1 MITKDTHVVVP
12 GLGPINPEDKAQL
25 EGHFTLGQA
34 LSKMASNHQSHLF
47 SNMMLYNIPLRDEM
61 RERGV
66 EAVLA
71 EVERLAPEN
80 DELKKAMD
88 RFFEYHKEHY
98 FGDIDLQLTHYSA
111 PLHVFGH
118 AYPEWHQYFEV
129 SRRFGTD
136 REPHNY
142 EDMPPADAPL
152 HIGSLYEPYPC
163 FDSDDYGSGFYD
175 NYIIRQCPIT
185 VDDFNEVAA
194 ASNHFNHCCVHEQT
208 PLHLLPLAYRD
219 GNSDSVILA
228 TVRGKK
234 EGV

>member
-12 GLGPINPEDKAQL
+12 GIDIINSEDKAQL

-34 LSKMASNHQSHLF
+34 LSKMANTRYACEF
-47 SNMMLYNIPLRDEM
+47 TNMMLYNIPLRDEM

-71 EVERLAPEN
+71 EVERLAPEG

-98 FGDIDLQLTHYSA
+98 FGDIDLQLTHHSA

-118 AYPEWHQYFEV
+118 AYPDWHQYIEV
-129 SRRFGTD
+129 CRRFGAD
-136 REPHNY
+136 REPHY
-142 EDMPPADAPL
+142 YKDMPPADAPL
-152 HIGSLYEPYPC
+152 HIGSLFEPYPC
-163 FDSDDYGSGFYD
+163 FDSDDYGSGDYN
-175 NYIIRQCPIT
+175 NYIIRQRPIT
-185 VDDFNEVAA
+185 ADDFNEVAA

-219 GNSDSVILA
+219 GYSATVILA
-228 TVRGKK
+228 TVRGEK
-234 EGV
+234 EG